1 MPCCFAVAMPR
12 PDQTCRL
19 ALLHPPKVFILYPNS
34 PLYTICKYQNPSCRV
49 PVPTA
54 HKRTRG
60 GGGGGERQDKSSERC
75 LSVASSPFGPF
86 AERALPRC
94 HRLIQAHHGRV
105 GTQTHMLLHFA
116 EDKGRK
122 KRSDFHHLVRHLCAS
137 MSLCERHNLEH
148 DVTMRGRVQASMQ
161 ASMHMHVQASMQSCK
176 HPCTCTS

>member
-1 MPCCFAVAMPR
+1 MVAGCLERERERERKRERKGGEERGKFWEEEKAQWERPMQWEAAEANIPR
-12 PDQTCRL
+12 G
-19 ALLHPPKVFILYPNS
+19 
-34 PLYTICKYQNPSCRV
+34 
-49 PVPTA
+49 
-54 HKRTRG
+54 G